1 MSIKFDPFSTHLGA
15 DPYPLYRELREQG
28 PVHHAMPSDIHCVT
42 RYEDVRWVLSQPEL
56 FSSRAMETVFTKG
69 RGPQFKFKL
78 RNVKDVA
85 RFLWRM
91 RSSLLSFRKAG
102 SIITIDPPRHGELR
116 SIVNRGF
123 TPRQVAGWEP
133 WIREIVTEELGDKL
147 ERAGDFDAIRDLAI
161 PLPTR
166 VIMQILGIEKGLRE
180 DFKGWS
186 DAIISGISGPGR
198 HNPFELGIF
207 DSMAELMSFLSDTV
221 KERRASPGDD
231 LISLLVDPSKGHA
244 LDDPEAIQFI
254 VLLLVAGNETTTNLI
269 GNGINALYDHP
280 EQLALL
286 LEDPARMNGFIEE
299 SLRFDPPIQ
308 IVFRRATSDSEISGV
323 SISKGA
329 YVAPMLACANRDDR
343 KFPDG
348 DRFDILRDTTGHFG
362 FGFGLHFCLGS
373 ALARL
378 QARVALEAIVP
389 HLERLQRRDEVPEI
403 IDSFLIRG
411 RSAIVLQETAP
422 V

>member
-1 MSIKFDPFSTHLGA
+1 MSIEFDPFSTHLGA
-15 DPYPLYRELREQG
+15 NPYPLYRELRERG
-28 PVHHAMPSDIHCVT
+28 PVHHALPSDIHCVT
-42 RYEDVRWVLSQPEL
+42 RYEETRWVLSQPEL
-56 FSSRAMETVFTKG
+56 FSSRAMETVFT
-69 RGPQFKFKL
+69 RARSADFKA
-78 RNVKDVA
+78 RHVIDVM

-91 RSSLLSFRKAG
+91 RASVLSFRKAG

-123 TPRQVAGWEP
+123 TPRQIASWEP
-133 WIREIVTEELGDKL
+133 WIREIVVEELADKL
-147 ERAGDFDAIRDLAI
+147 EGAKDFDAIRDLAI

-166 VIMQILGIEKGLRE
+166 VIMRVLGIEKSRQA
-180 DFKGWS
+180 DFKRWS

-198 HNPFELGIF
+198 HNPMELGIF
-207 DSMAELMSFLSDTV
+207 DSMAELMLFLRETV
-221 KERRASPGDD
+221 RERRASPKED

-244 LDDPEAIQFI
+244 LGDAEAIQFV

-269 GNGINALYDHP
+269 GNGINALCDHP
-280 EQLALL
+280 DQLALL
-286 LEDPARMNGFIEE
+286 VGDPARMTGFIEE

-308 IVFRRATSDSEISGV
+308 IVFRRATRDTEIAQV
-323 SISKGA
+323 PIPKGA
-329 YVAPMLACANRDDR
+329 YVAPMLASANRDDR

-348 DRFDILRDTTGHFG
+348 DRFDICRDTTGHFG

-378 QARVALEAIVP
+378 QARAALEAVVP
-389 HLERLQRRDEVPEI
+389 HLSRLRRRDEVPAI

-411 RSAIVLQETAP
+411 RSSLVLQEPESA
-422 V
+422 